1 MTPDVKSPD
10 VKSLGKDFFSENGRI
25 SEIDSINF
33 EYRESQERMAGIV
46 SDALFN
52 GEHVVIEAPTGVGK
66 SFAYLIPAIYYSK
79 IEDKRVVIATDTNT
93 LLNQLE
99 SKDVAAIVDL
109 LKRVDPV
116 LFAKGIKVVS
126 IRGKANYLCLKRMQD
141 FFANSPKYAGLSEKD
156 KAKLAKEL
164 DNLRMFSRFASRS
177 EIKKGSKLINEFWPD
192 VCMSEIQSCSQ
203 GACGLKQSE
212 CKYYTSLVR
221 SVSGAD
227 IILTNHALLLS
238 DVLLRCEN
246 ETGRNEEEV
255 WDKETYV
262 LPPFRNLIIDEAHNL
277 CKNCESSL
285 SETFSFRSV
294 RQILQ
299 ALTRKGDDYFVR
311 LSRASAVDF
320 TLDQAAE
327 SLEKAERL
335 LKDLNVFSNSF
346 AMSVQDKLG
355 DSFNPKYGEID
366 LSDGFL
372 SDDCRCAAEGYA
384 ASLKDFVSSF
394 HPKPSN
400 DNEDELFQIDMMI
413 RDIVSQSEVISIILE
428 KRTTD
433 SEPPIPY
440 SCVAT
445 AQLPSDRSGSLFD
458 SQMLAGDIIFEINAV
473 PVFAGKVLGS
483 MLYSKMN
490 GLVFTSATLNAN
502 DDFRFF
508 KSFSGLDADEAVK
521 CLSMPAVFDYENN
534 MVEVAMEG
542 IDTSSAKNQAEIEK
556 AANFIAKAI
565 NIANGRTLCLFS
577 SYDALK
583 KSSDYILENDLLD
596 DGLELLCQSRK
607 SISSELMREF
617 RENEKAS
624 LFATS
629 SFWEGVDFPGDTL
642 QLLVIHK
649 IPFRAPCVLS
659 NRQDILLKKNGRG
672 STFMS
677 IDLPQSIIRMKQ
689 GIGRLLRSKTDKG
702 VAVFLDTRLV
712 DGKPYGKRILN
723 SLYLGNTI
731 VADAENALEHIRKF
745 FEGV

>member
-1 MTPDVKSPD
+1 MAHDA
-10 VKSLGKDFFSENGRI
+10 KSLGKDFFSENGRI
-25 SEIDSINF
+25 GEIDSISF
-33 EYRESQERMAGIV
+33 EYRESQERMAGVV

-79 IEDKRVVIATDTNT
+79 IEGKRVVIATDTNT

-99 SKDVAAIVDL
+99 SKDAAAIIGL
-109 LKRVDPV
+109 LKKVDPV

-126 IRGKANYLCLKRMQD
+126 IRGKSNYLCLKRMQE
-141 FFANSPKYAGLSEKD
+141 FFANNSKYAGLSEKD

-164 DNLRMFSRFASRS
+164 DNLRMFSKFASRS
-177 EIKKGSKLINEFWPD
+177 EIKKGSKLINEFWSD
-192 VCMSEIQSCSQ
+192 VCMSENQSCSQ

-212 CKYYTSLVR
+212 CKYYASLVR
-221 SVSGAD
+221 SVAGAD

-238 DVLLRCEN
+238 DVLLRCED
-246 ETGRNEEEV
+246 EKSRGEEEV
-255 WDKETYV
+255 WDKESYV

-299 ALTRKGDDYFVR
+299 VLTRKGDDYFVR

-335 LKDLNVFSNSF
+335 LKDLNAFSNSF
-346 AMSVQDKLG
+346 AISVQGRLG
-355 DSFNPKYGEID
+355 DSFNVRYDEID

-384 ASLKDFVSSF
+384 ASLNDFVSSF

-413 RDIVSQSEVISIILE
+413 RDIVGQSKVISIILE

-445 AQLPSDRSGSLFD
+445 AQLPTDMNASLFGF
-458 SQMLAGDIIFEINAV
+458 QMIAGDIVFEINAV

-483 MLYSKMN
+483 MLYPKMN
-490 GLVFTSATLNAN
+490 GLALTSATLNAN

-508 KSFSGLDADEAVK
+508 KSFSGLDADDSVK
-521 CLSMPAVFDYENN
+521 CMSMPAVFDYERN
-534 MVEVAMEG
+534 MVEVALNG
-542 IDTSSAKNQAEIEK
+542 ISTSDAKNQAEIEK
-556 AANFIAKAI
+556 AAEFIAKAI

-577 SYDALK
+577 SYDALR
-583 KSSDYILENDLLD
+583 KSGDYILDNSLLD

-607 SISSELMREF
+607 SASNELMREF

-659 NRQDILLKKNGRG
+659 KRQDILLRKNGKG
-672 STFMS
+672 GAFMR
-677 IDLPQSIIRMKQ
+677 IELPQSIIRMKQ
-689 GIGRLLRSKTDKG
+689 GIGRLLRSKTDRG
-702 VAVFLDTRLV
+702 VAVLLDTRLV
-712 DGKPYGKRILN
+712 DGTNYGKRILD
-723 SLYLGNTI
+723 SLYLGNTV
-731 VADAENALEHIRKF
+731 VADAGNALEHIRKF
-745 FEGV
+745 FEEV